1 MMPSFIPLLTTI
13 LVIALA
19 AVAAI
24 VVGVVIALVA
34 SRKAP
39 DGYEDQTGFHV
50 RPRSDNLIN

>member
-1 MMPSFIPLLTTI
+1 MPSLIPLLTTI

-19 AVAAI
+19 AIALI

-50 RPRSDNLIN
+50 GSRSDKLVN